1 MKHILLSALLLS
13 AFVLGACEQ
22 QSNITSPVDTQ
33 APVAANVQLPSF
45 EELDNMLYADDPG
58 DRKLEPR
65 LIGMDIAMWIRLLMM
80 ANPDMD
86 DATKQ
91 ALKDAYKAFIVRQ
104 GEIIRN
110 TELTPEQKREA
121 LEQARLEL
129 LHAVNG
135 TDENPG
141 IVTAEQIQKANELK
155 TKLEQERKERLEKA
169 IEARID
175 MQIRQWTSILKL
187 TERQQ
192 VAIKNILVQQQK
204 DIAQAR
210 IDYAKDP
217 VALARK
223 LREIQASVNT
233 AIRTLLTPEQQV
245 IWDRMHGKIVR
256 NDNTIE
262 ARVDKQIKAWTPIL
276 NLTEAQQ
283 AEIRDILIRKET
295 AMEQAR
301 KDLGRDPAALALKL
315 RELQAEADAAV
326 RGILTPEQQEIWD
339 KMHGTVITPRN
350 PIEERVN
357 NQIKAWTPVL
367 KLTEDQQ
374 AAIKI
379 ELMQKE
385 KAMEQ
390 ARKDLGRDPV
400 ALARRLKEIETA
412 ANAAIRA
419 LLTPEQQAIWDK
431 MHGSRGGVIGNRG

>member
-129 LHAVNG
+129 LQAVNG